1 MSNVFKFKLFF
12 CIMIEILA
20 FLGLIFGIFVVNIA
34 REELYSGKKY
44 FDFIEVILLSI
55 LVISILLFNF
65 RYSVFIGFIIGF
77 LLYFILRNIYFY
89 FGLLLSVNVFL
100 NKDLLLFYVF
110 IVFLFGLFYSRR
122 FVNLKRNDFNKD
134 IFLTFIL
141 FLIPF
146 ILIFAKDFILNY
158 DIFLNGI
165 CLGAFSH
172 VIGRYYTRH

>member
-1 MSNVFKFKLFF
+1 
-12 CIMIEILA
+12 MIEILT
-20 FLGLIFGIFVVNIA
+20 FLGLIFGIFVVNLA
-34 REELYSGKKY
+34 KEELDSGKKY
-44 FDFIEVILLSI
+44 FDFIEVILLGI
-55 LVISILLFNF
+55 LIITILLFNL
-65 RYSVFIGFIIGF
+65 RYFIFIGFITGF

-110 IVFLFGLFYSRR
+110 IVFLFGLFHSRR
-122 FVNLKRNDFNKD
+122 FVNLKKKEFNKD

-141 FLIPF
+141 FLTPF
-146 ILIFAKDFILNY
+146 IFIFAKDFILNY

-165 CLGAFSH
+165 CLGAFTH

>member
-1 MSNVFKFKLFF
+1 MS
-12 CIMIEILA
+12 EILA

-34 REELYSGKKY
+34 KEELDSGKKY
-44 FDFIEVILLSI
+44 FDFIELILLCI
-55 LVISILLFNF
+55 LIIAVLLFNF
-65 RYSVFIGFIIGF
+65 GYFIFIGLITGF
-77 LLYFILRNIYFY
+77 LLYFILKNIYFY

-110 IVFLFGLFYSRR
+110 AIFLFGLFYSRN
-122 FVNLKRNDFNKD
+122 FVNLKKNEFNKD

-146 ILIFAKDFILNY
+146 TFIFAKGFILNY

-165 CLGAFSH
+165 CIGAFSH
-172 VIGRYYTRH
+172 AIGRYYTGY